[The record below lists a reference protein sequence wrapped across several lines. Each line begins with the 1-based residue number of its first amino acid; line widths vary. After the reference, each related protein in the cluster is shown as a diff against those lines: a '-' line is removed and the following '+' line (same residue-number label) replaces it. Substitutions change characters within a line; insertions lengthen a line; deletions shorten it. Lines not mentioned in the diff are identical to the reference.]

1 MSAKHTAAQRDTDI
15 NIRRVL
21 RTAAGVVAAIIVAL
35 AIARGLLAAFGAGI
49 HDPARAPRESPP
61 APSEQVR
68 PVADYQKYREVE
80 EAKLTAYGWVDRKA
94 GIAQIPIERAMSLV
108 ARDEPSA
115 GSADRA
121 RRP

>member
-1 MSAKHTAAQRDTDI
+1 MSAKQPAAQRGTDI

-21 RTAAGVVAAIIVAL
+21 GSAGGVVIAIIIAL
-35 AIARGLLAAFGAGI
+35 ALARGLLAAFGARI

-68 PVADYQKYREVE
+68 PIADYQKYREAE
-80 EAKLTAYGWVDRKA
+80 EAKLTAYGWVDRKS

-108 ARDEPSA
+108 ARDEPNASS
-115 GSADRA
+115 GDR
-121 RRP
+121 RRQP